1 MLKNFNRYCG
11 IIWLN
16 KIYSISEVYEF
27 DICAFYA
34 FDKQATDMYYC
45 QYLALAV
52 FLLNVIYYIFR
63 T

>member
-1 MLKNFNRYCG
+1 MLKNLKRYCG
-11 IIWLN
+11 IAWL
-16 KIYSISEVYEF
+16 KKMYSRSKFYDI

-34 FDKQATDMYYC
+34 FDKQATDMYYG

-52 FLLNVIYYIFR
+52 FLLNVIYYNFR